1 MEAFVMNKIDYIIS
15 NSKGEVIVESN
26 NHLNNGIKT
35 KENEGLLERLL
46 LYCRRQN
53 LLKNKGNHI

>member
-26 NHLNNGIKT
+26 TLLNNGIKT

-46 LYCRRQN
+46 LYCRGQN
-53 LLKNKGNHI
+53 LHKNKGNHI